1 MDVPGLSITDF
12 GFKDVKLELEDNY
25 GEDTLKD
32 TKNNTFFFDSSI
44 RLTPDDIEVAYVQM
58 QAPTYLQY
66 YQPDKYSAW
75 TFRSMTAD
83 DFGDYD
89 RPSEELW
96 GLQDGEWVRFAVM
109 SLTADGKI
117 SVTTEN
123 GASNSG
129 SRTRI
134 DLPAG
139 VWKVKTTMLIPGLK
153 DAADLSRR
161 IDGARMQ
168 YNIGVRLLGSSQTIQ
183 DRLTALF
190 DASDYAMCT
199 LDNYATMNAFEQEG
213 DLAISL
219 DDSSRVWLHG
229 RNHRSAV
236 RQEKSFELIENDLIR
251 RELLIR
257 TKVTMTQQSNILE
270 RSEYDEARKEGLIP
284 STASGTWYDLL
295 PIGIMPDVDSVKL
308 SGGED
313 KITDVYTIE
322 NYKESGRVMLV
333 VKTDVKPHVSYT
345 SRSDY
350 NPYPNDITYP
360 KEGYKDVHTL
370 EFDAYY
376 SWDEARLYG
385 VGTNVRN
392 VAAYEADEKTLGNIK
407 GWSGE
412 PDDPDRNNNQRARN
426 AVGDD
431 LELMTGL
438 DPERTDDHTAF
449 VYSGS
454 VLKREEIDFQASTE
468 LRKYVTRDGLGIWT
482 TGKEGAVQTTVYE
495 GDYYTYM
502 LYTASDRLTTTKN
515 MIILDAFESYVPGEE
530 SPEDFGRGRWQGTFD
545 SVDISDAKALG
556 ADPVVYYNTSPVDL
570 SVLKGGDQG
579 SGMHLLPDPDHV
591 YRFLQSGGWTT
602 EAPEDPSTVRAI
614 AVDLRHK
621 ADGSEFELKPQE
633 SCYFTVRMRAGIY
646 ETSGEDTDPFNAD
659 EELRKSPENNDY
671 AYNNVYMGCTNVDP
685 VLQETYGIM
694 NYNYTRVG
702 ILPFEFKV
710 KKVWD
715 DAGNTDGRRLNAVTV
730 RLLANGSPMDPDR
743 TLTLSSENDWT
754 GVFSHVIRYDDDG
767 NWINYTFEEESA
779 DPNPAFSLEG
789 YTQTTDRKGEEV
801 TITNTHV
808 PEKTSLKF
816 KKAWEGDDADED
828 KAYRPDSVT
837 VRLKADGVFTGKT
850 VTVKPDRNGNWAG
863 SFSGLPKYTNPE
875 GLSGREHEIEYI
887 VEEEPVYRYLDTYQ
901 KDPSTG
907 DITITNRYW
916 PFGDLV
922 VAKTTEGTTEN
933 SQDKEFTFTL
943 VLKDPDG
950 EDVTEKYEAL
960 RYGRDGEVIETLL
973 IGNGDTFTLKGGEH
987 IAIVRIP
994 SETRYEVAESE
1005 TPSFTMVSS
1014 TSASGTIRAGAIDE
1028 KAVAAGFTNRYE
1040 AEGSQTVSLYKT
1052 LEGRKMT
1059 RYQFR
1064 FELVDMTD
1072 GSDTYGEVVR
1082 NTSSEA
1088 DGSAR
1093 FSRLTYDQKDHGR
1106 TFTYQIRE
1114 VDREKPG
1121 YTYDKDTYTVK
1132 VTVTDNGDGTMT
1144 CVPEYFKADGTK
1156 VEDPEDKEN
1165 GVVFRNEYHAT
1176 GSIGLKA
1183 WKQVRG
1189 GELGGYGPFQFEL
1202 LGKNAEGSFVVLQT
1216 KECNEAG
1223 TISFDELSFDE
1234 SDVGGTY
1241 LYVIR
1246 EKAGSDARVVYDD
1259 SLKGV
1264 ELSVADNGDGT
1275 LAVTQTNV
1283 TVQKTEID
1291 GKETYEKVSETSD
1304 LPVFVNTLE
1313 PGSVSVTKLTKW
1325 SEKEPDGNISFPFT
1339 LSLVGEDLPEQIT
1352 VAFTDGDSRQKP
1364 YTGSAPAPLT
1374 DAEKAE
1380 KTVDLQITSPDGAAI
1395 KTGVYEFTLKAGQTF
1410 TAKDIPAGIAYQ
1422 FRETIPTGWTL
1433 EFENVA
1439 DTVAPKASIAAT
1451 YTNTYE
1457 PGTAVATFIATKRLD
1472 GTVPPAGKFAFEL
1485 IDDNEG
1491 SPTRGQALETLCTHA
1506 SGYVLFDQKYTS
1518 EGTYHYL
1525 IREVQGIVESVAAD
1539 GTITYSADE
1548 DELRRIT
1555 FDESSCGVTVVVTK
1569 TVIDGNENLN
1579 AAVTYDDGEAPQF
1592 NNSTNPGSL
1601 QIVKVGSGLT
1611 EANKDAEFTFKV
1623 RLTNDAGMP
1632 IAGGPTL
1639 WYSEKSAEK
1648 PEIEALPEDPAPPED
1663 SEPAPQQAGPKL
1675 TAAPGR
1681 SMSMVRSRL
1690 AAPALKAAP
1699 NATVSRSGE
1708 LSDTVKWTFY
1718 SDGTLVIE
1726 PKDGS
1731 YGSFAGSSATQ
1742 YNGQTY
1748 WPWYSFR
1755 TQIRSV
1761 KVESHVDVTNG
1772 TTDMFNNAT
1781 NLKYADMSGLYT
1793 TPSTIRAEGMFGNIN
1808 GIEYLN
1814 LKNFAFTQ
1822 KMKSNSSQFTLFL
1835 EYRNSLKMVVFG
1847 PDYFDTSKIPG
1858 GPWKNLDTG
1867 VVMNSI
1873 ANLSGKALE
1882 GTWVK
1887 GNYDPN
1893 FRIAFDPNGA
1903 TGTMDTITASMMS
1916 RPRLPICTFQS
1927 DLLFAGWSTD
1937 HDAVVPE
1944 YGDGALFT
1952 GAAINGQTVTLYA
1965 VWMSE
1970 DSFLLNYDANGG
1982 YSRIQWQRVNGPD
1995 DAVEMPVPTHPNG
2008 YEFLYWT
2015 TGRDGSGDRFS
2026 GTAAGSAFSAEP
2038 GATVKLYA
2046 QYMDPSQRAKV
2057 TVEHYQQKADLS
2069 GYVLMDTDHLGAFD
2083 LGASVLPEKKEYK
2096 GFIAPEQ
2103 FRVLAGSATTGV
2115 LQDEGTEV
2123 TVVKGGVTVR
2133 WYYDRTQYKLA
2144 FDPNGG
2150 EGTMADK
2157 PMTGGVAAKLPVN
2170 RFTKEDA
2177 IFVGWN
2183 TEADGSG
2190 TAYGDGQS
2198 VNSIGGNGE
2207 EVRLYAQWFSLDEGQ
2222 QAEATGGEYTVFCKA
2237 GETIIF
2243 PELPAGTRYE
2253 ITETDLPAGWTL
2265 TGIDNASGTILS
2277 AERVTV
2283 TADNSYSAYVYA
2295 DITAYKSLPG
2305 ETIRTG
2311 QFTFQLLDENG
2322 QVIRTAANDPVDMA
2336 EQTFDEDGSVIS
2348 NPNLGKAPVHFETI
2362 RYEKQGVYRYRIRE
2376 VRGSD
2381 AAIKYDAHEEEV
2393 VVVVKDRGN
2402 GRLSANVIYDI
2413 SGAAFRNDMS
2423 SGDLKVSKTIVN
2435 ATPQASETEFTFTLY
2450 FFDSSE
2456 TEIRDEYPVT
2466 LSTGAKTTV
2475 KSGGAVSI
2483 KGGESFTVTGLPHNG
2498 KYIVTE
2504 VPSKGFELVAKEGD
2518 EGVIKA
2524 GETAEASFTNAYT
2537 SRTKPAEGGA
2547 VIEARKVFTN
2557 GVIGEEQ
2564 FSFRL
2569 TASDGSEIET
2579 VFAQPD
2585 GTVTFSPLHYSLED
2599 DGGRFVYYIEEIKG
2613 DDPEIEYDEHKERV
2627 SVTVSD
2633 NGDGT
2638 MTAQV
2643 IYEGGEEAGSGIP
2656 VFTNY
2661 TDPKKLPVRISK
2673 VSLTSQE
2680 ELEGAAMQIL
2690 DKDGNVVEM
2699 WISGKEPHVTGDLDV
2714 GAEYALVETAAP
2726 YGYALVSKMTFSVDK
2741 DGKITA
2747 GARVAKDEDG
2757 NDVIMVED
2765 PLTRV
2770 GIAKVDAESE
2780 TALEGAVFRLLD
2792 KDGNTAGEWTSGS
2805 EPHIITGLRASA
2817 EYTITEIEAPEG
2829 YQTADD
2835 VTFTI
2840 AVDGRVVTEAEVKT
2854 EEDGTTLIV
2863 VKDAKKPAP
2872 PTPPETVRIDVKK
2885 IWKDND
2891 DRDGVRPDR
2900 ITVILL
2906 AGGKEAARK
2915 TVTAEDGWTC
2925 SFEDLPKFNE
2935 DKSEIKYTVAEE
2947 PVEGYKTSV
2956 EGFDI
2961 INTRK
2966 PEEPPKP
2973 GKPEEP
2979 EPEDPDEPG
2988 KPDKP
2993 VEPPKPQEPGKPDE
3007 PPVPVEPPKPG
3018 EPDEP
3023 PAPPVPE
3030 EPAKPQEPQTPKT
3043 GDDLD
3048 LWLALMA
3055 LSAAATAAIGAELIR
3070 RRRAH

>member
-1 MDVPGLSITDF
+1 
-12 GFKDVKLELEDNY
+12 
-25 GEDTLKD
+25 
-32 TKNNTFFFDSSI
+32 
-44 RLTPDDIEVAYVQM
+44 
-58 QAPTYLQY
+58 
-66 YQPDKYSAW
+66 
-75 TFRSMTAD
+75 
-83 DFGDYD
+83 
-89 RPSEELW
+89 
-96 GLQDGEWVRFAVM
+96 
-109 SLTADGKI
+109 
-117 SVTTEN
+117 
-123 GASNSG
+123 
-129 SRTRI
+129 
-134 DLPAG
+134 
-139 VWKVKTTMLIPGLK
+139 
-153 DAADLSRR
+153 
-161 IDGARMQ
+161 
-168 YNIGVRLLGSSQTIQ
+168 
-183 DRLTALF
+183 
-190 DASDYAMCT
+190 
-199 LDNYATMNAFEQEG
+199 
-213 DLAISL
+213 
-219 DDSSRVWLHG
+219 
-229 RNHRSAV
+229 
-236 RQEKSFELIENDLIR
+236 
-251 RELLIR
+251 
-257 TKVTMTQQSNILE
+257 
-270 RSEYDEARKEGLIP
+270 
-284 STASGTWYDLL
+284 
-295 PIGIMPDVDSVKL
+295 
-308 SGGED
+308 
-313 KITDVYTIE
+313 
-322 NYKESGRVMLV
+322 
-333 VKTDVKPHVSYT
+333 
-345 SRSDY
+345 
-350 NPYPNDITYP
+350 
-360 KEGYKDVHTL
+360 
-370 EFDAYY
+370 
-376 SWDEARLYG
+376 
-385 VGTNVRN
+385 
-392 VAAYEADEKTLGNIK
+392 
-407 GWSGE
+407 
-412 PDDPDRNNNQRARN
+412 
-426 AVGDD
+426 
-431 LELMTGL
+431 
-438 DPERTDDHTAF
+438 
-449 VYSGS
+449 
-454 VLKREEIDFQASTE
+454 
-468 LRKYVTRDGLGIWT
+468 
-482 TGKEGAVQTTVYE
+482 
-495 GDYYTYM
+495 M

-545 SVDISDAKALG
+545 SVDVSDAKALG

-715 DAGNTDGRRLNAVTV
+715 DAGNTDGRRPNAVTV

-779 DPNPAFSLEG
+779 DPNPAFRLEG
-789 YTQTTDRKGEEV
+789 YTQTTDRKGDEV

-816 KKAWEGDDADED
+816 KKVWEGDDADED

-850 VTVKPDRNGNWAG
+850 ATVKPDRNGNWAG

-875 GLSGREHEIEYI
+875 GLSGREHEIEYT

-1005 TPSFTMVSS
+1005 TPGFTMVSS

-1121 YTYDKDTYTVK
+1121 YIYDKDTYTVK

-1189 GELGGYGPFQFEL
+1189 GELGNYGPFQFEL

-1283 TVQKTEID
+1283 TMQKTEKD
-1291 GKETYEKVSETSD
+1291 GRETYEKVSETSD

-1555 FDESSCGVTVVVTK
+1555 FDESSCGVTVIVTK

-1623 RLTNDAGMP
+1623 KLTNDAGMP

-1648 PEIEALPEDPAPPED
+1648 PEIEALPEDPALPED

-1681 SMSMVRSRL
+1681 SMSMIRSRL
-1690 AAPALKAAP
+1690 AAPLKAGADGSGSGLNITP
-1699 NATVSRSGE
+1699 STTQIYRSGT
-1708 LSDTVKWTFY
+1708 LSTSVKWTLY
-1718 SDGTLVIE
+1718 QDGTLIIE
-1726 PKDGS
+1726 PTNGIS
-1731 YGSFAGSSATQ
+1731 GSFQGKGLHGNEPTDE
-1742 YNGQTY
+1742 GPG
-1748 WPWYSFR
+1748 WPWHSYRTSIKQVSVSSGVKATGSLRAMFR
-1755 TQIRSV
+1755 NCYNLVSADLSRLDTSEVNTIVGVFWDCRSLARA
-1761 KVESHVDVTNG
+1761 DVTGLCQDKCVHAYRVFDGCSNL
-1772 TTDMFNNAT
+1772 TQLDVSTWDTSECTSFYRMFSYCPKLTYLDLSSWDVRKASSSFDNLFDGCT
-1781 NLKYADMSGLYT
+1781 NLSAIKLGENWTFKPNSSRIAIFNTPPSNGNYT
-1793 TPSTIRAEGMFGNIN
+1793 GKWQLASRPEIVYTPSQLQNN
-1808 GIEYLN
+1808 YN
-1814 LKNFAFTQ
+1814 P
-1822 KMKSNSSQFTLFL
+1822 
-1835 EYRNSLKMVVFG
+1835 SL
-1847 PDYFDTSKIPG
+1847 
-1858 GPWKNLDTG
+1858 
-1867 VVMNSI
+1867 
-1873 ANLSGKALE
+1873 A
-1882 GTWVK
+1882 GTWVWQ
-1887 GNYDPN
+1887 GAEYT
-1893 FRIAFDPNGA
+1893 IAFDPNGA
-1903 TGTMDTITASMMS
+1903 TGEMDPITTILASEVK
-1916 RPRLPICTFQS
+1916 LPECTFQS

-1937 HDAVVPE
+1937 PDAVVPE
-1944 YGDGALFT
+1944 YEDGGVYT
-1952 GAAINGQTVTLYA
+1952 GGAVGGQTVTLYA

-2038 GATVKLYA
+2038 GSTVKLYA

-2069 GYVLMDTDHLGAFD
+2069 GYLLMDTDHLGAFD
-2083 LGASVLPEKKEYK
+2083 LGASVLPEKREYK

-2133 WYYDRTQYKLA
+2133 WYYDRTQYKLV

-2243 PELPAGTRYE
+2243 PDLPAGTRYE

-2283 TADNSYSAYVYA
+2283 TADNSYSAYGYA

-2311 QFTFQLLDENG
+2311 QFTFQLLDEKG
-2322 QVIRTAANDPVDMA
+2322 QVIQTAANDPVDMA
-2336 EQTFDEDGSVIS
+2336 EQAFDEDGSVIS
-2348 NPNLGKAPVHFETI
+2348 NPNLGKAPVHFDAI

-2402 GRLSANVIYDI
+2402 GRLAANVIYDR

-2613 DDPEIEYDEHKERV
+2613 DDPEIKYDEHKERV

-2726 YGYALVSKMTFSVDK
+2726 YGYALVSKMTFAVDK
-2741 DGKITA
+2741 DGKITT
-2747 GARVAKDEDG
+2747 GARVAKDADG

-2805 EPHIITGLRASA
+2805 EPHIITGLRTGA
-2817 EYTITEIEAPEG
+2817 EYTITETEAPEG

-2840 AVDGRVVTEAEVKT
+2840 AVDGSVNTEAEVKT
-2854 EEDGTTLIV
+2854 AEDGTTLII

-2872 PTPPETVRIDVKK
+2872 PTPLETVRIDVKK

-2891 DRDGVRPDR
+2891 DRDGARPDR

-2906 AGGKEAARK
+2906 AGGKEAERK

-2925 SFEDLPKFNE
+2925 SFEDLPKFDE

-3048 LWLALMA
+3048 FWLALMA